1 MRPLAEKE
9 RTELHAAPARCEGN
23 KVRPALFLL
32 VTALG
37 LLAVAGCKASLSVN
51 ADTNQKKGAVDDRPP
66 PPPSSDLAA
75 PQVKT
80 SFIGVSH
87 ALTLSPE
94 AAAKASCRC
103 MAAVVG
109 APTDPSFIWRG
120 TPPAVG
126 EDALVLGI
134 SNEGTPCDLATQ
146 GRGPSIQG
154 IEQEGNNV
162 IVTIEES
169 RDGVPQARGAV
180 FARPTGDSFLVFRS
194 SRRSLP
200 YDDALPNSGAQVCRV
215 RISTAPST
223 APAASN
229 GQSANPSRR
238 AGAPVET
245 Y

>member
-1 MRPLAEKE
+1 M
-9 RTELHAAPARCEGN
+9 HGAPPRCEGWG
-23 KVRPALFLL
+23 VRPVLL
-32 VTALG
+32 ILVPALG

-51 ADTNQKKGAVDDRPP
+51 ADANSKKDVDDRPP
-66 PPPSSDLAA
+66 PPPSADLAT
-75 PQVKT
+75 PVVKT

-87 ALTLSPE
+87 ALSLSPE
-94 AAAKASCRC
+94 AAATPSCRC

-109 APTDPSFIWRG
+109 APTDAAFVWRG
-120 TPPAVG
+120 TPPNVG

-134 SNEGTPCDLATQ
+134 SNEGTPCDLAAQ

-162 IVTIEES
+162 IVTIEEA

-180 FARPTGDSFLVFRS
+180 FARPLGDSFLIFRS
-194 SRRSLP
+194 SRRRLP
-200 YDDALPNSGAQVCRV
+200 YDDALPNSGSQVCRV
-215 RISTAPST
+215 RIGTGA
-223 APAASN
+223 APAAS

-238 AGAPVET
+238 VGAPVET